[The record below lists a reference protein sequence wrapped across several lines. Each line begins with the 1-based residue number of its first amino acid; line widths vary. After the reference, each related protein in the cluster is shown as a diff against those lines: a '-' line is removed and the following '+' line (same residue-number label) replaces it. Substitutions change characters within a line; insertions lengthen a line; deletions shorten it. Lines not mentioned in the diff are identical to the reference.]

1 MDPER
6 KRELKMQAREFKPQM
21 GVVSFTSRKTGETFF
36 AVAKNVPAFLNR
48 TRLQV
53 ETGTLRNKRLQEL
66 WRTGGEE
73 DIDYAVVE
81 DLDYEDGVTDYTDD
95 LDVLLEECLAAHPE
109 ASRL

>member
-1 MDPER
+1 MDQER
-6 KRELKMQAREFKPQM
+6 KRELKRQAREFKPQM
-21 GVVSFTSRKTGETFF
+21 GVVSFTCEATGDVFF
-36 AVAKNVPAFLNR
+36 AAAKNVPAYLNR

-66 WRTGGEE
+66 WRAHGE
-73 DIDYAVVE
+73 DAIAYDVVE